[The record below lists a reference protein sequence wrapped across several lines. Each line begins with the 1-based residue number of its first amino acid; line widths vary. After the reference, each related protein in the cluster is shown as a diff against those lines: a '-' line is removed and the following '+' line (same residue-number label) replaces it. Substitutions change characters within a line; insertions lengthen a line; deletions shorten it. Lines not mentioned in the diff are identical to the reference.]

1 VRGDE
6 QKEQERQQQ
15 LCRQQQVGW
24 RAETNRRR
32 RLESACTEGMRKL
45 TAGSVTRIAL
55 TKRDEAIVRAAWSLG
70 HVTADG
76 LRQLLSPTTSLSTFT
91 ARLRRLRASRYL
103 TRLEVV
109 AGLRHTYLYGAGI
122 RARAPGSPAPWRP
135 SLTQLPHTLAVE
147 RTLLRLVDPS
157 FAHRLTVTTWQGEA
171 EIRAWAEPGAPF
183 PDLVVNWSAAVADQ
197 PAHGMWTVEVD
208 LATEAKAAWKR
219 KLSRYLFHEPR
230 CGRLLVVTTSRQR
243 AANLARLAA
252 HHGAPALTTTFTDLA
267 NSPNP
272 VVLDATVRR
281 PRPLVDASIA
291 CVDNRPTRDTRI
303 SAPSDGWP

>member
-1 VRGDE
+1 
-6 QKEQERQQQ
+6 
-15 LCRQQQVGW
+15 
-24 RAETNRRR
+24 
-32 RLESACTEGMRKL
+32 MREL
-45 TAGSVTRIAL
+45 TVGSVARIAL
-55 TKRDEAIVRAAWSLG
+55 TKRDEDIVRAAWSLG

-76 LRQLLSPTTSLSTFT
+76 LRQLLSPTTSLNTFT
-91 ARLRRLRASRYL
+91 ARLRRLRASRHL

-157 FAHRLTVTTWQGEA
+157 FAQRLTVTAWQGEA

-183 PDLVVNWSAAVADQ
+183 PDLVVNWSAAGL
-197 PAHGMWTVEVD
+197 PAESPQGMWAVEVD

-219 KLSRYLFHEPR
+219 KLARYLLHEPR

-252 HHGAPALTTTFTDLA
+252 HHGAPALTTTFADLA
-267 NSPNP
+267 SSPDP

-281 PRPLVDASIA
+281 RRPLVDASIA
-291 CVDNRPTRDTRI
+291 CVDNSRTAAMSI
-303 SAPSDGWP
+303 SPPSDGWP